1 MNEMINVKD
10 LSFAYQGKPILKDI
24 SFQVEKGDFLG
35 IIGPN
40 GSGKSTLVKLLIK
53 ILTPSKGSI
62 EILGEDIQSFDR
74 WSKIGYISQ
83 KANSFNGDFPATV
96 EEIVGTNLLAK
107 TGIFRRKTKDHRDR
121 VYEALEKVGMQD
133 YGKKLIGQLSGG
145 QQQRVFIAR
154 VLVGEPEIMILD
166 EPTVGIDMKSEEA
179 LYCLLARLNNDPGIT
194 IIMVTHDIGAI
205 TVHANKLICLGEQ
218 GMLVHNLNNPMT
230 DDTLSEI
237 YGYSVRLHSHGCLNC
252 HHNTGKGGQG
262 VRYIQF

>member
-1 MNEMINVKD
+1 MDEMIKVKD
-10 LSFAYQGKPILKDI
+10 LSFSYQGRMILKDI

-40 GSGKSTLVKLLIK
+40 GAGKSTLVKLLLK
-53 ILTPSKGSI
+53 ILNPSKGSI
-62 EILGEDIQSFDR
+62 EILGENIQSFNQ

-96 EEIVGTNLLAK
+96 EEIVGANLSAK
-107 TGIFRRKTKDHRDR
+107 TGIFKRKTKDHKTR

-133 YGKKLIGQLSGG
+133 HGKKLIGQLSGG

-154 VLVGEPEIMILD
+154 VLVGEPEIMLLD

-179 LYCLLARLNNDPGIT
+179 VYCLLARLNSDLGIT

-205 TVHANKLICLGEQ
+205 TVHANKLVCLGER
-218 GMLVHNLNNPMT
+218 GMFVHDINEPIT
-230 DDTLSEI
+230 DETLSEI
-237 YGYSVRLHSHGCLNC
+237 YGYNVRLHSHSCLDC
-252 HHNTGKGGQG
+252 KHNTGKEGTGC
-262 VRYIQF
+262 

>member
-1 MNEMINVKD
+1 MDEMIKVKD
-10 LSFAYQGKPILKDI
+10 LSFSYQGRMILKDI

-40 GSGKSTLVKLLIK
+40 GAGKSTLVKLLLK
-53 ILTPSKGSI
+53 ILNPSKGSI
-62 EILGEDIQSFDR
+62 EILGENIQSFNQ

-96 EEIVGTNLLAK
+96 EEIVGANLSAK
-107 TGIFRRKTKDHRDR
+107 TGIFKRKTKDHKTR

-154 VLVGEPEIMILD
+154 VLVGEPEIMLLD

-179 LYCLLARLNNDPGIT
+179 VYCLLARLNSELGIT
-194 IIMVTHDIGAI
+194 IIMITHDIGAI
-205 TVHANKLICLGEQ
+205 TVHANKLVCLGER
-218 GMLVHNLNNPMT
+218 GMFVHDINEPIT
-230 DDTLSEI
+230 DETLSGI
-237 YGYSVRLHSHGCLNC
+237 YGYNVRLHSHSCLDC
-252 HHNTGKGGQG
+252 KHNTGKEGTGC
-262 VRYIQF
+262 